1 MAGLDERVAAG
12 QVAPLERRQADG
24 DALAGLSV
32 LDGGVVHL
40 DAPHAH
46 DPSRRLEP
54 QQVAGGDRP

>member
-1 MAGLDERVAAG
+1 MISADEHKG
-12 QVAPLERRQADG
+12 WPDLRQEDRHAIQR
-24 DALAGLSV
+24 V